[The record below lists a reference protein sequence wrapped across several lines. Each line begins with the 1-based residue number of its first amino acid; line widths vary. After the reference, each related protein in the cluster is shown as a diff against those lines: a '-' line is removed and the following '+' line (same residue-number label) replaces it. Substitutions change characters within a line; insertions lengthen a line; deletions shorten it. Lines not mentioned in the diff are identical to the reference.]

1 LVSVPVP
8 YGKDSSDPVVIGR
21 LKDPFAE
28 MVILVVLLKVND
40 ISGLPAESLNV
51 RIEDVPT
58 GYNSVDGVD
67 NRDATPEERELILN
81 EVHKLIKDLN
91 NCAFRAKELEWYMS
105 GDTGATSYLKRL
117 KDKDLI

>member
-1 LVSVPVP
+1 MSGGSFD
-8 YGKDSSDPVVIGR
+8 YGYFKVQMLADEIENM
-21 LKDPFAE
+21 F
-28 MVILVVLLKVND
+28 VND
-40 ISGLPAESLNV
+40 GKYEGEDYTHNGFGKRPLTTYD
-51 RIEDVPT
+51 RI
-58 GYNSVDGVD
+58 G
-67 NRDATPEERELILN
+67 DATPEERELILN